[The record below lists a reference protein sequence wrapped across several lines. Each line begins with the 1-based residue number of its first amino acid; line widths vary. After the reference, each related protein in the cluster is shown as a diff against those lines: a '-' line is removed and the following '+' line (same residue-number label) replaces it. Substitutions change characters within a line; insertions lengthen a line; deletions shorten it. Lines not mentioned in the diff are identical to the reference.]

1 MIHQIELMQFK
12 NSRVITQNNADG
24 VSEILIALLPV
35 STLSQNSSINPLLWN
50 LPVLS
55 KLYPESHLVKLQN
68 HNVIVDLSPTDTKL
82 IPFGYR
88 INTELRSDVFVGK
101 TWRIFTV
108 DT

>member
-1 MIHQIELMQFK
+1 MIHQIELIQFK
-12 NSRVITQNNADG
+12 KSRVITQDSADG
-24 VSEILIALLPV
+24 VREILIALLPV
-35 STLSQNSSINPLLWN
+35 ATLSGNSSISPLLWN

-68 HNVIVDLSPTDTKL
+68 HNVIVDLSPTNAKS

-88 INTELRSDVFVGK
+88 INTELRSEVFVGK